1 VAEFSLNSY
10 INAIVATAQLE
21 VVQLVTQAIR
31 TADISAGAQAGGPL
45 GVVVRPA
52 AFYEARS
59 AALHAEARIDERQA
73 IYTRHAVRCCEPA
86 DHQCKT
92 RRSCEPFC
100 VTDSQ
105 QAPTVVHAPP
115 SPIQPPWAVLPWP
128 QNPALSVKV
137 IKLITTRPDNACNG
151 TILDCF
157 I

>member
-1 VAEFSLNSY
+1 MAEFSLNSY
-10 INAIVATAQLE
+10 VNLIGATLQLAE
-21 VVQLVTQAIR
+21 VQLITQAIR

-52 AFYEARS
+52 AFFEARS
-59 AALHAEARIDERQA
+59 AARHAEACIDQRQA
-73 IYTRHAVRCCEPA
+73 IYTRHAVRACEPS
-86 DHQCKT
+86 DHQCKA
-92 RRSCEPFC
+92 RRSCEPC
-100 VTDSQ
+100 CPIDSQ

-128 QNPALSVKV
+128 QNPASSVKV
-137 IKLITTRPDNACNG
+137 IKLIARPPDNASNG